1 MAELDFFY
9 IHVFHSFERYICRIH
24 FKNVFFDFGKTNFF
38 FFFFPSVFFSFLFF
52 LTKYIW
58 SRPDLLIPMNQRP
71 PRRTLHSTTTLRD
84 HTNHNLERLIV
95 YGGWNGSNV
104 LNDVW
109 SYSPSATFGS
119 KGKFNQKIK
128 TKTKNK
134 INFQKNNN
142 F

>member
-1 MAELDFFY
+1 MCFILLNDIFVASILKMFFL
-9 IHVFHSFERYICRIH
+9 ILEKLIFFSF
-24 FKNVFFDFGKTNFF
+24 FSLLFF
-38 FFFFPSVFFSFLFF
+38 FFFLFF

-134 INFQKNNN
+134 INF
-142 F
+142 

>member
-1 MAELDFFY
+1 MCFILLNDIFVASILKMFFL
-9 IHVFHSFERYICRIH
+9 ILE
-24 FKNVFFDFGKTNFF
+24 KLNFF
-38 FFFFPSVFFSFLFF
+38 LFFFPSVFNSFFF
-52 LTKYIW
+52 FTKYIW